1 MPHQQK
7 LVHIQEITGI
17 AAGGQ
22 VVPIAPGLQF
32 DANNEPALAAV
43 RHKMTVEINGA
54 DPGAN
59 FRWYNLVQP
68 TAALVTLVFADT
80 LGGYNARYN
89 AHVMIKLFHSICFD
103 ISSAEQPY

>member
-7 LVHIQEITGI
+7 LVHIQDVTGI

-22 VVPIAPGLQF
+22 LVQINPGLQY
-32 DANNEPALAAV
+32 DANNEPALAV
-43 RHKMTVEINGA
+43 TRHKMTVEIYGS
-54 DPGAN
+54 DPGAD
-59 FRWYNLVQP
+59 FRWYLLIPP
-68 TAALVTLVFADT
+68 TPTNVILILQAT
-80 LGGYNARYN
+80 LGGYN

>member
-22 VVPIAPGLQF
+22 VVPIAPGLQY

-43 RHKMTVEINGA
+43 RHKMTVEINGT
-54 DPGAN
+54 DPGAD
-59 FRWYNLVQP
+59 FRWFNLLPP
-68 TAALVTLVFADT
+68 TAALVVLAFAAT
-80 LGGYNARYN
+80 LGGYN